1 MRLTRSS
8 CIGLIVLGIAVR
20 PAPLPGQT
28 GTGPANAGKTA
39 SGTLTF
45 GGKAVPLAHAVAFDA
60 GATKLILITE
70 RVVPREQVKSE
81 MDLMRYNFEQ
91 KPVGV
96 VLWLDSA
103 KKLTRASYMS
113 ASTMV
118 DVTGEVDLAL
128 TGAPAG
134 TLSGTVKSKPA
145 ATKVKLDAT
154 FNAST
159 KP

>member
-1 MRLTRSS
+1 MRRLLAM
-8 CIGLIVLGIAVR
+8 CIGLMVLGIAVR
-20 PAPLPGQT
+20 PAPILGQT
-28 GTGPANAGKTA
+28 GAGPADAGKTA
-39 SGTLTF
+39 GTLTI

-70 RVVPREQVKSE
+70 QVVPREKVKSE
-81 MDLMRYNFEQ
+81 LDLMRYNFEQ

-103 KKLTRASYMS
+103 KKLTRASTM
-113 ASTMV
+113 AATTMV

-128 TGAPAG
+128 ASAPAG

-154 FNAST
+154 FSAST

>member
-1 MRLTRSS
+1 MRLTSSS
-8 CIGLIVLGIAVR
+8 CIGLILMGIAVW
-20 PAPLPGQT
+20 PAPILGQT
-28 GTGPANAGKTA
+28 GAAPTSAGKTA
-39 SGTLTF
+39 SGTLTI

-60 GATKLILITE
+60 GATKLIVITE

-103 KKLTRASYMS
+103 KKLTRASTMS
-113 ASTMV
+113 AATMV
-118 DVTGEVDLAL
+118 DVTSDVDLAL
-128 TGAPAG
+128 TDAPAG

-145 ATKVKLDAT
+145 ATKVKIDAT

>member
-1 MRLTRSS
+1 VRLTRSS
-8 CIGLIVLGIAVR
+8 CIGLVVLAIAVW
-20 PAPLPGQT
+20 PAPMFGQA
-28 GTGPANAGKTA
+28 GAGAANAAKTT
-39 SGTLTF
+39 SGTVTI

-70 RVVPREQVKSE
+70 KAVPREQVKSE

-103 KKLTRASYMS
+103 KKLSR
-113 ASTMV
+113 ASTMSAAAMA
-118 DVTGEVDLAL
+118 DVTSEVDLTLA
-128 TGAPAG
+128 GAPAG
-134 TLSGTVKSKPA
+134 TLSGTLKSKPA
-145 ATKVKLDAT
+145 ATKVKLDVT

>member
-1 MRLTRSS
+1 VRLTRSS
-8 CIGLIVLGIAVR
+8 CLGLIVLGVAVWS
-20 PAPLPGQT
+20 LPVLGQT
-28 GTGPANAGKTA
+28 GSAPANAGKTA
-39 SGTLTF
+39 SGTLTID
-45 GGKAVPLAHAVAFDA
+45 GKAVPLAHALAYDA
-60 GATKLILITE
+60 GAYELILITE
-70 RVVPREQVKSE
+70 KAVARDQVKSE

-103 KKLTRASYMS
+103 RKLTRASTMS
-113 ASTMV
+113 ASSMV
-118 DVTGEVDLAL
+118 DVTSDVDLAL
-128 TGAPAG
+128 AGAPAG

-145 ATKVKLDAT
+145 ATKFKLDLT